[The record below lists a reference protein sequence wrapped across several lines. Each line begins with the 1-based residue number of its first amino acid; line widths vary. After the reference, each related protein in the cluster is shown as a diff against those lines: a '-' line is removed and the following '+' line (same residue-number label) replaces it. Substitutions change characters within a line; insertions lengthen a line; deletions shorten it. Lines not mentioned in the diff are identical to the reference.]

1 MSVLKGIDFVTFLPT
16 AMKQTLNLTKA
27 FILSTV
33 FSVQLILRNWEVSV
47 SRHARLRELFL
58 YVDTQ
63 EKYGRSLLMG
73 ELLWVKLDY
82 LGYSAD

>member
-1 MSVLKGIDFVTFLPT
+1 MSVLKGIDFVTFLPKV
-16 AMKQTLNLTKA
+16 MKQTLNLTKA
-27 FILSTV
+27 STLSTV
-33 FSVQLILRNWEVSV
+33 FSVQSILRNWEVSV

-73 ELLWVKLDY
+73 ELPWVKLDY
-82 LGYSAD
+82 LGYSTD

>member
-1 MSVLKGIDFVTFLPT
+1 
-16 AMKQTLNLTKA
+16 MKQTLNLTKA
-27 FILSTV
+27 STLSTL
-33 FSVQLILRNWEVSV
+33 FSVQSILRNWEVSV

-73 ELLWVKLDY
+73 ELPWVKLDY
-82 LGYSAD
+82 LGYSTD